1 MYESKSTVK
10 VRIAGQDYVLRSG
23 AEAEYTERCAKFLD
37 DRVAEVQSLS
47 RVPDTHRAVVLAALS
62 VTDEYFRTVSE
73 LEALKADVAERS
85 GVLAARLEAAIEAPG
100 PAP

>member
-10 VRIAGQDYVLRSG
+10 VRIAGQDHVLRSA
-23 AEAEYTERCAKFLD
+23 AEPEYTARCAKFLD
-37 DRVAEVQSLS
+37 DRVAEIRSQS

-62 VTDEYFRTVSE
+62 VTDEYFGAVSE

-85 GVLAARLEAAIEAPG
+85 GVLAARLEAAVEVTG
-100 PAP
+100 PIS